1 MYIFVVVESKLRAY
15 QLSFIGADC
24 NWWVLKKD
32 FRLPTEDEMRALVTP
47 EQTCAYLSML
57 AAEQRLK
64 VRISL
69 CSPEGIIV
77 YEFSLTMHAC
87 EVCGSGICHR
97 DRKIRLPLARRQAD
111 SS

>member
-1 MYIFVVVESKLRAY
+1 MLR
-15 QLSFIGADC
+15 QFSICLLSISIKDCVGYFLTGADC

-64 VRISL
+64 VILSCIHL
-69 CSPEGIIV
+69 ILSFCQFGFMNNTVQP
-77 YEFSLTMHAC
+77 
-87 EVCGSGICHR
+87 
-97 DRKIRLPLARRQAD
+97 
-111 SS
+111 